1 MGNTDRQPLHI
12 EIHRLGQLLD
22 IDFERNGIKGI
33 IFDYGG
39 TIDNPGRHWSRTI
52 LDGYHAA
59 GIDIP
64 YTDFWEAY
72 VYAERQL
79 AQEGMIT
86 PGDNFLTLMRTKI
99 RVEIEHLHQKGL
111 PGAIYPAANTSAS
124 PIASPI
130 ANPATNISVTESV
143 IEAIVQYC
151 HEVARTNCRAAC
163 NVLDALS
170 DIPEHPSHTSRHLPM
185 AIVSN
190 FYGNLTAVLKDYGID
205 HYFRAVIDSAS
216 VGLRKPDPAITQLGL
231 NALALSPEEVIM
243 VGDSV
248 DNDIIPAQ
256 SIGLHT
262 ALLLGDL
269 R

>member
-12 EIHRLGQLLD
+12 EIHRLSQLLD

-86 PGDNFLTLMRTKI
+86 PGDNFLTLMRIKI
-99 RVEIEHLHQKGL
+99 RAEIEHLHQKRL
-111 PGAIYPAANTSAS
+111 SGAIYPATNT
-124 PIASPI
+124 
-130 ANPATNISVTESV
+130 SVTESV
-143 IEAIVQYC
+143 IEAIAQYC
-151 HEVARTNCRAAC
+151 HEVARTNCRAARC
-163 NVLDALS
+163 VLDALS

-216 VGLRKPDPAITQLGL
+216 VGLRKPDPAIIQLGL

-243 VGDSV
+243 VGDSI

-262 ALLLGDL
+262 ALLLGDP

>member
-12 EIHRLGQLLD
+12 EIHRLSQLLD

-39 TIDNPGRHWSRTI
+39 TIDNPGCHWSRTI

-86 PGDNFLTLMRTKI
+86 PGDNFLTLMRIKI
-99 RVEIEHLHQKGL
+99 RAEIEHLHQKGL
-111 PGAIYPAANTSAS
+111 PGAIYPTASSIANTAANT
-124 PIASPI
+124 
-130 ANPATNISVTESV
+130 SVTESV
-143 IEAIVQYC
+143 IEAIAQYC
-151 HEVARTNCRAAC
+151 HEVARSNCRAAR

-170 DIPEHPSHTSRHLPM
+170 DIPEHPSHTTRHLPM

-190 FYGNLTAVLKDYGID
+190 FYGNLTTVLKDYGLA

-216 VGLRKPDPAITQLGL
+216 VGLRKPDPAIIQLGL